1 MPAELLNYLNEI
13 NFLWPMIGH
22 ILKKKVNLL
31 IKVCKTTNLEIKLI
45 NIINNNTN

>member
-22 ILKKKVNLL
+22 ILKKKY
-31 IKVCKTTNLEIKLI
+31 IC
-45 NIINNNTN
+45 